1 MNTVSKI
8 VLVSLALVVS
18 SIGFADTTTTVRATQ
33 LSPKI
38 VNDLEKGVVQD
49 LIIGFQQGD
58 RLPITFQSE
67 GDLLETNQAAP
78 SYVVVKRPFWVR
90 IVKNGVTISLD
101 GLNYKKI
108 SDVLGG
114 SFTVTASDQGAVSGT
129 ANAISVLLK
138 AYLK

>member
-49 LIIGFQQGD
+49 LI
-58 RLPITFQSE
+58 ITFQSE